1 MEADVAKTLNAWSTT
16 AGSNAPSGA
25 TAISTNLD
33 DNLREMQAVVRQ
45 LAASNTLAAA
55 TTTDL
60 STVDATFITLTGT
73 AATIAGLG
81 TLTAG
86 MYKWV
91 VMNAAHT
98 LTHNGTSLILPTA
111 ANITAASGDVAMFV
125 SLGSGNWRCLSYL
138 RATGKQVL
146 DTAALLSELGA
157 AAAANT
163 ISNTDYAQ
171 TWQWKLTTASK
182 QALSL
187 TESAASTGANSV
199 LFDIETLAASTAY
212 PINITARGSN
222 ILTVK
227 EDGEVFIAAAID
239 QDIRIGQVP
248 TGPAAVGGGVTGNRA
263 GDIIIAGQGSQDGDG
278 GDIVITAGNSISG
291 TSGSI
296 SLSAGL
302 TTTNAGNI
310 GLTGSSVNITA
321 GDRVVFVDST
331 LTVSGGTNHTPTINT
346 GGGSGAAITGSD
358 ACFQVTFGSG
368 DPTSVTVDFGTAY
381 AAAPMVIATGTQSGQ
396 IIHVAAVS
404 TTQVQIS
411 SSTAFS
417 SGTKVNVLCIEE
429 A

>member
-1 MEADVAKTLNAWSTT
+1 MGADVATTLNAWSTT

-55 TTTDL
+55 ATTDL

-212 PINITARGSN
+212 PINVQARGEN

-227 EDGEVFIAAAID
+227 EDGEVFLAAAAT
-239 QDIRIGQVP
+239 QDIRIGQLP
-248 TGPAAVGGGVTGNRA
+248 TLSTPLTSGTP
-263 GDIIIAGQGSQDGDG
+263 GDVIIIAQTSTDAGAGGSTSVSGGPSTSGQGGSVSITGGIGSPSGD
-278 GDIVITAGNSISG
+278 VSISG
-291 TSGSI
+291 DAIT
-296 SLSAGL
+296 
-302 TTTNAGNI
+302 
-310 GLTGSSVNITA
+310 ITA
-321 GDRVVFVDST
+321 TDRVLFTDST
-331 LTVSGGTNHTPTINT
+331 LAVSGSTNHTPTINT
-346 GGGSGAAITGSD
+346 GGGSGASITGSD

-368 DPTSVTVDFGTAY
+368 SPTSVTVDFGTAY